1 MSLVAHG
8 GADLINTWGFAYVG
22 GVIGLFSLSLL
33 YVKAKVDVRSDP
45 SGANAR
51 ARAVASLGPAVIV
64 VGGVCG
70 VSLGLGVAGLLDSA
84 FESADVNDVVAELCD
99 LRTFGPS
106 EPTPGL
112 HEEVLHVID
121 DSDLTA
127 AQTPHR
133 ALHMMAASPETTP
146 QEWIAAIDHLASV
159 LTDSDPG
166 PGPRCGRP
174 EAFN

>member
-1 MSLVAHG
+1 M
-8 GADLINTWGFAYVG
+8 
-22 GVIGLFSLSLL
+22 
-33 YVKAKVDVRSDP
+33 
-45 SGANAR
+45 
-51 ARAVASLGPAVIV
+51 
-64 VGGVCG
+64 
-70 VSLGLGVAGLLDSA
+70 SLGLGVAGLLDSA